1 MSAERNGTAPAP
13 APEPRSVLVVRF
25 KAAGSAE
32 CEVSAENVT
41 PAQVAAAAFEL
52 DFAARQLR
60 LQATMR
66 EQFGGLQLPGAPGF
80 LDVMK
85 GGGD

>member
-1 MSAERNGTAPAP
+1 MTVERNGTAPAP

-25 KAAGSAE
+25 KGTGSAE
-32 CEVSAENVT
+32 CEVTAENVT

-66 EQFGGLQLPGAPGF
+66 EQFGGLQLPGMPGF
-80 LDVMK
+80 GAAIDR
-85 GGGD
+85 GGD